1 MPARASEASKIKQ
14 EVIIMHNLNLVLPVV
29 ILLGIGGIICA
40 IKAALDYALMCVTE
54 ADKRAA
60 HITAERRAAK

>member
-1 MPARASEASKIKQ
+1 MN
-14 EVIIMHNLNLVLPVV
+14 NLNLVLPVV

-60 HITAERRAAK
+60 RITAERRAAK